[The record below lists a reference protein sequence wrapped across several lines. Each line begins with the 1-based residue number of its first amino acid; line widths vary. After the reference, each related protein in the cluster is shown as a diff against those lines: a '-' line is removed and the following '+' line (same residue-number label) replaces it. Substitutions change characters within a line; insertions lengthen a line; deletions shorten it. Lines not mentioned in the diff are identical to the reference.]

1 MATEPLKNSGDFEQ
15 GAVPQTSRRGFW
27 SMLVVMLGFTFFSA
41 SMFAGGKLGVGMT
54 FTGLLWAVLAGN
66 LLLGAYT
73 GTLAFMA
80 AKTGDSVH
88 ILSRYAF
95 GVRGS
100 YLPSFLLAFTQIGWF
115 GVGIAMFA
123 LPVQK
128 WLESRGI
135 IQPDNVGA
143 LWAIVIITG
152 LLMTSTAYFGIRSL
166 TILSF
171 IAVPAIIVL
180 GCLSS
185 GIVLFGKSGIGL
197 SGLMAFQPKPED
209 VIGATLAIAISIGS
223 FISGGTC
230 TPDFVRFSKGPKVA
244 VWTTIIA
251 FFLGNSLMFLFGAI
265 GTMGCELA
273 DISDVLELQGLL
285 VFAILALGLNIW
297 TTNDNAIYT
306 SGLGLSNITGIP
318 KRYTVLF
325 NGLLGTVL
333 AIWLNNHFVGYLSFL
348 NVLIPPVGAI
358 LITDFFV
365 RNAGHYPEAKDAKF
379 VDINWPAVVAWA
391 IGCGVAFV
399 PAGITA
405 LNGMGAAAA
414 VYIFLSVAIQYF
426 KDHPVDNIKK

>member
-1 MATEPLKNSGDFEQ
+1 MSKQLLKNSGDFEQ

-41 SMFAGGKLGVGMT
+41 SMWAGGTLGTGMT
-54 FTGLLWAVLAGN
+54 FTGLLWAILAGN

-80 AKTGDSVH
+80 AKTGNSVH

-100 YLPSFLLAFTQIGWF
+100 YLPSALLAFTQIGWF

-123 LPVQK
+123 LPLQE
-128 WLESRGI
+128 WLVGYGK
-135 IQPDNVGA
+135 IQPDNEGA
-143 LWAIVIITG
+143 LWAIVIVTG

-171 IAVPAIIVL
+171 IAVPAIIIL
-180 GCLSS
+180 GCWSS
-185 GIVLFGKSGIGL
+185 GLVLFGKNGIGL
-197 SGLMAFQPKPED
+197 SGLLAAQPSPEA
-209 VIGATLAIAISIGS
+209 VIGATAAIAISIGS

-230 TPDFVRFSKGPKVA
+230 TPDFVRFSKGPKIA

-265 GTMGCELA
+265 GTMGCGMN
-273 DISDVLELQGLL
+273 DISKVLAAQKLL

-318 KRYTVLF
+318 KRFTVLF

-333 AIWLNNHFVGYLSFL
+333 AIWLNNHFVAYLNFL

-365 RNAGHYPEAKDAKF
+365 RHAGKYPETKDAKF
-379 VDINWPAVVAWA
+379 MDVNWTAVVAWA

-399 PAGITA
+399 DVGIKA
-405 LNGMGAAAA
+405 LNGMAAAAA
-414 VYIFLSVAIQYF
+414 VYIFLSIAVQYF
-426 KDHPVDNIKK
+426 KDHPADAAEK